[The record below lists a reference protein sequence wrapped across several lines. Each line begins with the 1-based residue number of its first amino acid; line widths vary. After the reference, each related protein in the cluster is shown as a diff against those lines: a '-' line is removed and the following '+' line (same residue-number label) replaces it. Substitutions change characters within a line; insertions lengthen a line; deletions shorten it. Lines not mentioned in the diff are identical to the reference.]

1 MKDVKLVGAPLGSHF
16 KLRRDELSATE
27 MEEMKNVPY
36 AFVVGNLL
44 YVMMYTRPD
53 ITYVVKAVNKHLI
66 NSGKEY

>member
-36 AFVVGNLL
+36 AFVVGM
-44 YVMMYTRPD
+44 YVMMCTRPD
-53 ITYVVKAVNKHLI
+53 IIYVVKAVNKHLI
-66 NSGKEY
+66 NSSKEH